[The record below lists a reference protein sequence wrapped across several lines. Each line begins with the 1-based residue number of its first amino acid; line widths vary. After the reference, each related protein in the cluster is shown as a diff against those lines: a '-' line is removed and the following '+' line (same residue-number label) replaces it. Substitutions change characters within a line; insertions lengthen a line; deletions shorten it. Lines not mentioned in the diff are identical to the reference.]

1 MPSHALQ
8 FHIARRLVLCTLC
21 TFLALGAVGCEAQTT
36 TIEKDDRVEVTDANY
51 EELVTK
57 SSKPVVIEFHAEWCG
72 PCKATEPAVA
82 ALSTEMH
89 DVVFAKIDV
98 DQAVE
103 TTMKYNVTSIPCF
116 VFLKDGQTVG
126 RETGGMSK
134 SELKSLVTKYLK

>member
-1 MPSHALQ
+1 MPSLAHQ
-8 FHIARRLVLCTLC
+8 FVSRRLILRSLCSI
-21 TFLALGAVGCEAQTT
+21 LALVTVGCEAQTT

-57 SSKPVVIEFHAEWCG
+57 SSKPIVIEFHAEWCG

-82 ALSTEMH
+82 ALSTEMP

-98 DQAVE
+98 DQAME